1 MAPYPASWLPP
12 DTGDLLL
19 LIERSRN
26 DTGAFSD
33 LDLGRS
39 YSFHLEACTTIPDTP
54 MERKAQPT
62 LTSSYHCRWDC
73 NDVSEAN
80 LEVPVPAELLVNT
93 AA

>member
-1 MAPYPASWLPP
+1 MCCINEGCKFFAILLIIWYSLWPLTLHLGCPP

-19 LIERSRN
+19 LIERGRN

-39 YSFHLEACTTIPDTP
+39 YSFHLEACTTIPDTL

-62 LTSSYHCRWDC
+62 LTSSYHRR
-73 NDVSEAN
+73 
-80 LEVPVPAELLVNT
+80 
-93 AA
+93 